1 MISAAVILIVTW
13 AGYGTQWHRMPD
25 LSACLHA
32 RTQIEA
38 AARDQLGFD
47 QKELKA
53 WCEAPEHPELV
64 S

>member
-1 MISAAVILIVTW
+1 MISTAVLLIVVWT
-13 AGYGTQWHRMPD
+13 GHNTQRHEMPD

-38 AARDQLGFD
+38 APRDQFGAD
-47 QKELKA
+47 QKALHA
-53 WCEAPEHPELV
+53 WCETPAHPELV